1 MDRCNMGA
9 NEDAELSFQV
19 VTQHA
24 HLLKV
29 WGCLREGQGY
39 AGKASGAAT
48 AGEQHEEEC
57 QQG

>member
-1 MDRCNMGA
+1 MGA
-9 NEDAELSFQV
+9 NADAELSFQV